1 MTHPLSLTVQQPLL
15 AVVRFPAGSGMPW
28 WAATSSFL
36 SFTRT
41 SNEDSLVCEEVRV
54 PDGLAAQKGFKALRV
69 DGKLPFHLTGVLA
82 SLANPLANADVPIFV
97 VSTHDTDY
105 LLVPETK
112 LTRAAA
118 ALREAGHSVS
128 E

>member
-1 MTHPLSLTVQQPLL
+1 MTHPLSLTVLEPHL
-15 AVVRFPAGSGMPW
+15 AVVRFPARSGLPW

-41 SNEDSLVCEEVRV
+41 VDEDSLVCEEGRV
-54 PDGLAAQKGFKALRV
+54 PEGLAAQKGFKALRV
-69 DGKLPFHLTGVLA
+69 DGKLPFHLTGVLS
-82 SLANPLANADVPIFV
+82 SLANPLADAGVPVFV

-105 LLVPETK
+105 LLVPDAM
-112 LTRAAA
+112 LARAAA
-118 ALREAGHSVS
+118 SLREAGHSVN

>member
-1 MTHPLSLTVQQPLL
+1 
-15 AVVRFPAGSGMPW
+15 MPW

-41 SNEDSLVCEEVRV
+41 ANEDSLVCEEVRV

-69 DGKLPFHLTGVLA
+69 DGKLPFHLTGILA
-82 SLANPLANADVPIFV
+82 SLAVPLADAGVTIFV